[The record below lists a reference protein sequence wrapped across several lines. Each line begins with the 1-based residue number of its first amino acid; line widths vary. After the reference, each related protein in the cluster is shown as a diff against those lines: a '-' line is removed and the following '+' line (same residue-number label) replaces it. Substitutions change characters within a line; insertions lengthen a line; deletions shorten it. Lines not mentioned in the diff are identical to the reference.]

1 MMLPNLRFPL
11 LKSEIGQT
19 LKLKKRSRGRA
30 RHAEVAVLG
39 NVKPT
44 AGASAHQALSTG
56 TGGLEAS
63 RKASYSFWYFWSLP
77 SHEHLRVTFIKFQTA
92 WTLFF
97 LQHTTWQLLH
107 CPVLATSSRC

>member
-1 MMLPNLRFPL
+1 MG

-19 LKLKKRSRGRA
+19 LKLKKRSRRRA
-30 RHAEVAVLG
+30 SHGEVAALD

-56 TGGLEAS
+56 TGGLEAP

-92 WTLFF
+92 WRFF

-107 CPVLATSSRC
+107 CLVLATSSRC